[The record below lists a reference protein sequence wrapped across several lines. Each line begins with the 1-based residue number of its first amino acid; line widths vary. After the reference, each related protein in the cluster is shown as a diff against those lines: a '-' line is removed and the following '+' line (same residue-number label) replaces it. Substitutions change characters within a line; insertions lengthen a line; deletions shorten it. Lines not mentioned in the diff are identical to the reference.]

1 MHRSPSRSAFDFDRA
16 AMKRLMR
23 LVLVA
28 LLVAVSAQ
36 PSPRRRSPPYDD
48 RRRSFD
54 DRRRTF
60 DDRRRS
66 YDDRRRSYDDRRRY
80 IPPAPPPDPCFVPNC
95 ATCVVPTVCIRCMPG
110 FTSGF
115 TTGFGKFPGGGG
127 ILPGLA
133 CAACGANCSRCD
145 TAGAGSCD
153 KNGCKSYFTNVN
165 GSCKACSSF
174 CNCCDSAGAGD
185 CDDGRCIF
193 RYGKKRTGKG
203 CGPCT
208 PHCYGCSISGAA
220 NCDAGKCDPTYTND
234 GHNCTSCG
242 SFCTSCNLAGPGLCD
257 ECDRTYFADND
268 KTCKACAKNCNSC
281 TDASNQGCVS
291 CTGGYEFNKKH
302 KCVQVVDYSWMIPA
316 GVGAVVVLGLC
327 VWAICHLRSG
337 GHGARDAYPLL
348 RQQQMSVR
356 TSTRSASLPSLP
368 LEPVW
373 SVPSGAWRGYYTYAG
388 RNHDVCEF
396 QLQFLNGNVQGRG
409 VDDVGGYTINGTFDG
424 RSHSIQFIKQYQR
437 GTRNQ
442 SGFVSEDNEGHK
454 VAYTGRLV
462 GQNLGA
468 GFRGSWAI
476 RNFGTNSD
484 GIFHLWPAME
494 SWASASAPPL
504 EEPTPQVF
512 QVAEDGEY
520 VVCLDR
526 PITTCLRPCGH
537 IAMCSQCADRL
548 QRSTGTCPICRSHI
562 QSILVMRNGEVHP
575 SAAQA
580 LRT

>member
-1 MHRSPSRSAFDFDRA
+1 MLQRNKSHVTVRNNPKRSEKEIIQIFSLVSDFALFAPSRLAFDFDRA
-16 AMKRLMR
+16 AMKRL
-23 LVLVA
+23 VLVA
-28 LLVAVSAQ
+28 LLVAVGAQ

-80 IPPAPPPDPCFVPNC
+80 IPPAPPPDPCYVPNC
-95 ATCVVPTVCIRCMPG
+95 AMCLVPSICMRCNPG
-110 FTSGF
+110 FTKGNPESF
-115 TTGFGKFPGGGG
+115 
-127 ILPGLA
+127 LPGYSCDA
-133 CAACGANCSRCD
+133 CAANCKSCD
-145 TAGAGSCD
+145 SAGAGSCD
-153 KNGCKSYFTNVN
+153 KKGCKAYFTNVN

-174 CNCCDSAGAGD
+174 CNCCDSAGPGD
-185 CDDGRCIF
+185 CDDGRCFI
-193 RYGKKRTGKG
+193 RYGKNRTGTG

-208 PHCYGCSISGAA
+208 PHCNGCNISGAA
-220 NCDAGKCDPTYTND
+220 NCDAGKCDPAYTND

-257 ECDRTYFADND
+257 VCDRTYFADHD

-281 TDASNQGCVS
+281 TDASDQGCVS

-302 KCVQVVDYSWMIPA
+302 ECVYIVDYSWMIPA
-316 GVGAVVVLGLC
+316 GFAAVFLVGFLTWV
-327 VWAICHLRSG
+327 ICHLRSA
-337 GHGARDAYPLL
+337 HSDSAREGDGLL

-356 TSTRSASLPSLP
+356 PSSRSAPAPSLP
-368 LEPVW
+368 LEPIW

-396 QLQFLNGNVQGRG
+396 QLQFVNGNVQGRG
-409 VDDVGGYTINGTFDG
+409 VDDVGGYTINGRFDG
-424 RSHSIQFIKQYQR
+424 RSHSIRFIKQYQR

-442 SGFVSEDNEGHK
+442 SGFVSEDNEGHA
-454 VAYTGRLV
+454 VAYSGRLV

-468 GFRGSWAI
+468 GFRGSWSI

-512 QVAEDGEY
+512 QVAEDGHDAIIQ
-520 VVCLDR
+520 CD
-526 PITTCLRPCGH
+526 PIF
-537 IAMCSQCADRL
+537 S
-548 QRSTGTCPICRSHI
+548 
-562 QSILVMRNGEVHP
+562 
-575 SAAQA
+575 
-580 LRT
+580 